1 MVQEMCSRYFIRE
14 ENGGCQDVR
23 PQDEAAV
30 WIRQEEGP
38 ARRRMRW
45 GFLMPDGK
53 SVVFN
58 ARAES
63 AGEKAMFRDSLAGRR
78 CIVPAAGFYEWNRA
92 GEKALFEQ
100 DGGGPLYFAGC
111 YRWQKEQFCF
121 VILTT
126 DANESMKR
134 VHDRMPLILSRD
146 EASRWLEPGEEYRT
160 LLGIVPARLK
170 RTMEF
175 EQQTFEFR

>member
-1 MVQEMCSRYFIRE
+1 M
-14 ENGGCQDVR
+14 
-23 PQDEAAV
+23 
-30 WIRQEEGP
+30 
-38 ARRRMRW
+38 
-45 GFLMPDGK
+45 
-53 SVVFN
+53 
-58 ARAES
+58 
-63 AGEKAMFRDSLAGRR
+63 
-78 CIVPAAGFYEWNRA
+78 
-92 GEKALFEQ
+92 
-100 DGGGPLYFAGC
+100 
-111 YRWQKEQFCF
+111 
-121 VILTT
+121 ILTT